1 MSMARTERWE
11 RAKADWPGFPVRDIL
26 VGTGALVL
34 ALIVLAL
41 IGLNALEA
49 VIVGSAGLVV
59 LGLYPVGLFAW
70 AWFRAPLRLIE
81 DEVASLSENVQAL
94 RKLTGAKVGEHDAGM
109 VALRERTASQMR
121 AYDARLTALETAP
134 NVTPA
139 PRDQEPDRRLTLL
152 NLVRLGKIAFKT
164 PGTRAGREWAESVV
178 RTMNQL
184 GLSDDLALFLAE
196 DELGRQVSLMERIA
210 AKYQTAGDDDQP

>member
-1 MSMARTERWE
+1 MAHSERWE

-26 VGTGALVL
+26 VGAGALVL

-49 VIVGSAGLVV
+49 VIVGCAGLVV

-70 AWFRAPLRLIE
+70 ALFRAPLRLVE
-81 DEVASLSENVQAL
+81 DRVASLSENVQAL
-94 RKLTGAKVGEHDAGM
+94 RELTGARVGEHDAGM
-109 VALRERTASQMR
+109 VALRQRTASEMQ
-121 AYDARLTALETAP
+121 AYDARLTALEAAP
-134 NVTPA
+134 NAA
-139 PRDQEPDRRLTLL
+139 PPPKEQKLDRRLTLL

-196 DELGRQVSLMERIA
+196 DQLGRQLSLMERIA
-210 AKYQTAGDDDQP
+210 AKYQTAAGDD